1 MLPLL
6 KWSDESDVI
15 RRANKTEAGLGSSV
29 WTRNDEQ
36 AIRMRKQLKSGNVWI
51 NTHAEIMPNVP
62 FGGHKQSGW
71 GVEWGVEGMKSY
83 CNMQAIYSKPH

>member
-15 RRANKTEAGLGSSV
+15 QRANKTETGLGSSV
-29 WTRNDEQ
+29 WTRNEEQ
-36 AIRMRKQLKSGNVWI
+36 ATRIRKHLKSGNVWI

-62 FGGHKQSGW
+62 FGGQKQSGF

-83 CNMQAIYSKPH
+83 CNLQAIYTRPH